1 MKGLPFQSVSTL
13 RRRSKRLATSL
24 PTDLIGV
31 AGFTVVSTVVLVV
44 ANVSSPVMRA
54 AVGFP
59 FLFLVPGYV
68 TVSALFPRSTPVQE
82 FQTGRRQLVQ
92 QMQTLTDVERV
103 ALSFGLSFALLPLL
117 GLGIALTPW
126 GFTGP
131 VVVGTVACFALV
143 GASLATARR
152 LSVPPAD
159 RYRVGFGR
167 RLAAARAWLFDAPS
181 AFHVVVNVA
190 LVISMVLALTTV
202 GYALVSPQDGEQ
214 YTSLQLLTEDE
225 TGELVASGYP
235 PEIDA
240 GDSIPLVVAVENQ
253 EGQAM
258 EYTAVVQEQRLEG
271 GEVVE
276 RTELQQFDVAVADDT
291 TTHADRDIVPETD
304 DGTVRIAVL
313 LYTGDD
319 VPEQPT
325 TDNAYQS
332 VYFGTEV
339 VDGSLL
345 GDG

>member
-1 MKGLPFQSVSTL
+1 M
-13 RRRSKRLATSL
+13 
-24 PTDLIGV
+24 
-31 AGFTVVSTVVLVV
+31 
-44 ANVSSPVMRA
+44 
-54 AVGFP
+54 
-59 FLFLVPGYV
+59 
-68 TVSALFPRSTPVQE
+68 
-82 FQTGRRQLVQ
+82 
-92 QMQTLTDVERV
+92 
-103 ALSFGLSFALLPLL
+103 
-117 GLGIALTPW
+117 
-126 GFTGP
+126 
-131 VVVGTVACFALV
+131 
-143 GASLATARR
+143 
-152 LSVPPAD
+152 
-159 RYRVGFGR
+159 
-167 RLAAARAWLFDAPS
+167 
-181 AFHVVVNVA
+181 
-190 LVISMVLALTTV
+190 
-202 GYALVSPQDGEQ
+202 
-214 YTSLQLLTEDE
+214 QLLTEDE